1 MFMSFRIKLIASDNS
16 CFFRLQRYK
25 KSPTL
30 ANSARAQCFSLMY
43 YIFLI
48 LYSKKLKFQRVFFQQ
63 EIKNTH
69 SCNAMFIS
77 CYRTLLSK
85 DYYFLERVVNFQ
97 Q

>member
-43 YIFLI
+43 YIFFNFVFKKIKVPKSFLSTRNQK
-48 LYSKKLKFQRVFFQQ
+48 YS
-63 EIKNTH
+63 
-69 SCNAMFIS
+69 
-77 CYRTLLSK
+77 
-85 DYYFLERVVNFQ
+85 
-97 Q
+97 